1 MGNAPRQYVYPS
13 GKPGGWFSV
22 EDFFNE
28 LTVFILNSN
37 LVKALAVGVV
47 DANGSQIDL
56 SGAAVPTTIND
67 GRQVVT
73 TAGTRVQLSS
83 SSVACKKVTIV
94 AETGNSN
101 YIVVGG
107 VNVVASLATR
117 RGIPLAAGDTVTL
130 EISNLNLIYLDS
142 LVNGEGVTYAYT
154 N

>member
-1 MGNAPRQYVYPS
+1 MANAPRQYVSPS

-47 DANGSQIDL
+47 DSNGSQIDL
-56 SGAAVPTTIND
+56 SGAALPTTIND
-67 GRQVVT
+67 GRQTVT
-73 TAGTRVQLSS
+73 TAGTRVQLST
-83 SSVACKKVTIV
+83 SSVSCKSVTIT
-94 AETGNSN
+94 AETDNLD

-107 VNVVASLATR
+107 ANVVASISTR
-117 RGIPLAAGDTVTL
+117 RGTPIGPGESTTI
-130 EISNLNLIYLDS
+130 EISNLNLVYLDAMA
-142 LVNGEGVTYAYT
+142 NGEGVTYHYT